1 MRIVILGSAHPLRGG
16 GIASFNERL
25 AYALQAQ
32 GHQVDIYSFSLQYP
46 NILFPGKSQYTEEP
60 VPPGLSILSK
70 VNSINP
76 LNWIKIGREL
86 KKANYDVLIVRYW
99 MPFFG
104 LCLGTIQR
112 IVLKNKRTK
121 IVCIADNII
130 PHERRWGDVALTRY
144 FLRAVNGC
152 ITMSKSVLEDL
163 KQIAPD
169 MPVRCTPHPLYDNYG
184 EKLKKSDA
192 RGLLNIAGDEKIIL
206 FFGFIR
212 RYKGLDLLLEAM
224 HDVRVRAM
232 NIKLLLVGEYYDRA
246 DYYQS
251 LIDRYELQS
260 QVILHTDFVP
270 NDKVAQYFS
279 ASDCVVLPYRSA
291 TQSGITQVA
300 YHFSL
305 PMIASNVGGLPEIVK
320 DDIVGFVVEPDPKAI
335 ADALVR
341 FYEERREQD
350 FIHHIE
356 EEKKKYSWAT
366 FTNEIFRIVN
376 IKNSG
381 G

>member
-25 AYALQAQ
+25 AYALQEQ

-46 NILFPGKSQYTEEP
+46 HVLFPGKSQYTEEP
-60 VPPGLSILSK
+60 APVGLSIFSK

-76 LNWIKIGREL
+76 FNWIKVGREL
-86 KKANYDVLIVRYW
+86 KKAEYDLLIVRYW
-99 MPFFG
+99 MPFFA

-112 IVLKNKRTK
+112 IVHKNKKTK
-121 IVCIADNII
+121 IVCIADNIV
-130 PHERRWGDVALTRY
+130 PHERRWGDINLTRY
-144 FLRAVNGC
+144 FLHAVDGC
-152 ITMSKSVLEDL
+152 ITMSKAVLENL
-163 KQIAPD
+163 KQIAPG
-169 MPVRCTPHPLYDNYG
+169 MPARCTPHPLYDNYG
-184 EKLKKSDA
+184 EKLEKSEA
-192 RGLLNIAGDEKIIL
+192 RTLLNLSPDEKIIL

-224 HDVRVRAM
+224 HDPRLRDMRVR
-232 NIKLLLVGEYYDRA
+232 LLVVGEYYDRA
-246 DYYQS
+246 AHYQAI
-251 LIDRYELQS
+251 IDKYELQS
-260 QVILHTDFVP
+260 QIILQTDFVP

-305 PMIASNVGGLPEIVK
+305 PMIATNVGGLPEIVK
-320 DDIVGFVVEPDPKAI
+320 DGVVGFVVEPDPRMI

-341 FYEERREQD
+341 FYDEKREQD
-350 FIHHIE
+350 FVRHIE
-356 EEKKKYSWAT
+356 AEKRKYNWTT
-366 FTNEIFRIVN
+366 FVNEIFSIVN
-376 IKNSG
+376 DKNSG